1 MIQVSIDKPEIEEFF
16 QSDDEIV
23 EALEYI
29 VYNNIDYKSEITKE
43 QREELLRREKLLEDG
58 NVELID
64 WEDVKHKY
72 YAN

>member
-29 VYNNIDYKSEITKE
+29 VYNNIDYKSEITKQ
-43 QREELLRREKLLEDG
+43 QREELLRREKYYLENPNAG
-58 NVELID
+58 IS
-64 WEDVKHKY
+64 WEEIKAKY
-72 YAN
+72 I